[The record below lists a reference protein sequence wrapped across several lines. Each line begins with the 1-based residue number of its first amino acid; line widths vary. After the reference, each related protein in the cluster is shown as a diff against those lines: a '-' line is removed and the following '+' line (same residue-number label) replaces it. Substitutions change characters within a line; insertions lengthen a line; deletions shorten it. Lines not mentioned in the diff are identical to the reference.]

1 MLERHMNTSESED
14 ILPQSGDNFH
24 MAALAEC
31 WPGGPVV
38 SSPAD
43 CRDVDRDS
51 WKRTQES
58 LPDLS
63 LTNGIEVIAG
73 HTERNNGSGELRNER
88 DSYLDRLYS

>member
-1 MLERHMNTSESED
+1 MLENYMNTSESEVVRAGAGAD
-14 ILPQSGDNFH
+14 FH
-24 MAALAEC
+24 QAALSEC